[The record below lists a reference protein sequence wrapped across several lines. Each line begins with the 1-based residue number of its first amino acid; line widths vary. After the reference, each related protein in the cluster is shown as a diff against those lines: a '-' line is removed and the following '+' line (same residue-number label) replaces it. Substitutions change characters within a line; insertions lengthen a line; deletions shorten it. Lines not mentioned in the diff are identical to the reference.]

1 MGSLEEPC
9 KVIRSPVNIVRVFVT
24 NQDSIHAF
32 QQKAKEVE
40 ACPLAEDAESSRC
53 DCIIARGKKEFLPF
67 GAALYSPEEFL
78 ILIERKEHSERR

>member
-53 DCIIARGKKEFLPF
+53 DCIITRGKKEFLPF

-78 ILIERKEHSERR
+78 MLSGRKKPS